1 MVGGSSFF
9 GSANVSD
16 RQMSDR
22 QMSWI
27 RKCLRSANVLQLSI
41 FGKCLGSANV
51 LDRQKSRIGIGPKRQ
66 RSDQQRSNQ
75 QMSKSANVAP
85 QKSDRQKSNRQ
96 KSVLRFGLDWNTYTL
111 IFTAAPQGLSR
122 NAPTSFL
129 LLLCYV
135 VMLAFRF

>member
-1 MVGGSSFF
+1 
-9 GSANVSD
+9 
-16 RQMSDR
+16 MSDR

-41 FGKCLGSANV
+41 FGKCRGSANV

-96 KSVLRFGLDWNTYTL
+96 KSVLPLGACGGGRLGCITIWREILKNTSVAIYFSVEHFSVSSICCHRSHYCFYL
-111 IFTAAPQGLSR
+111 I
-122 NAPTSFL
+122 NN
-129 LLLCYV
+129 
-135 VMLAFRF
+135 

>member
-1 MVGGSSFF
+1 MSRIGKCL

-41 FGKCLGSANV
+41 FGKCRGSANV

-85 QKSDRQKSNRQ
+85 QKSDRQRSDRQ
-96 KSVLRFGLDWNTYTL
+96 KSVLRKGRVFFFLPGLRVPLYLVNIITNRD
-111 IFTAAPQGLSR
+111 FA
-122 NAPTSFL
+122 
-129 LLLCYV
+129 
-135 VMLAFRF
+135 RFF